1 MPTQSKSGHIVEL
14 ARELLDDIELS
25 RIDADKLILKASR
38 LARFAG
44 SDEVRAWLKYEM
56 GGYENT
62 PVGIKYMSLTGR
74 WVDAQKQQGYWGPL
88 SQQETLIQ
96 AYRNQ
101 LAAMRTPDA
110 GGDYANLAILN
121 VTNAMNAITSNISR
135 MGGIKSRV
143 LALLHTFVSGV
154 YYEKEFET
162 LAESIF
168 DAYKETID
176 VLIATHCGD
185 VLQKIPSVMSRLA
198 EDDSESISQALTTC
212 RRIVDSF
219 ADSIFPPS
227 EETMEVGG
235 NVLKLGASNYQN
247 RINAYISLRTQSTSR
262 RQRLRQNLSNLY
274 ERVSTGVHSE
284 VSADEARSL
293 FLNTYL
299 LLGEILSLKT
309 Q

>member
-44 SDEVRAWLKYEM
+44 SDEVRTWLKYEM

-62 PVGIKYMSLTGR
+62 PIGIKYMSLTGR
-74 WVDAQKQQGYWGPL
+74 WTDAEKQEGYWGPL

-96 AYRNQ
+96 AYKSQ

-110 GGDYANLAILN
+110 GGDYANLAISN
-121 VTNAMNAITSNISR
+121 VTNAMNTITSSISR
-135 MGGIKSRV
+135 VGGIKSRV
-143 LALLHTFVSGV
+143 LAHLHTFVSEV

-185 VLQKIPSVMSRLA
+185 VLEKIPSVMSRLA
-198 EDDSESISQALTTC
+198 ESDSESISQALTTC
-212 RRIVDSF
+212 RRIVDFF

-227 EETMEVGG
+227 EETMEIGG
-235 NVLKLGASNYQN
+235 NVLKLGPSNYQN
-247 RINAYISLRTQSTSR
+247 RINAYISLRTQSSSR

-274 ERVSTGVHSE
+274 ERVSTGVHSD
-284 VSADEARSL
+284 VSAEEARSL

-299 LLGEILSLKT
+299 LLGEILSLKA